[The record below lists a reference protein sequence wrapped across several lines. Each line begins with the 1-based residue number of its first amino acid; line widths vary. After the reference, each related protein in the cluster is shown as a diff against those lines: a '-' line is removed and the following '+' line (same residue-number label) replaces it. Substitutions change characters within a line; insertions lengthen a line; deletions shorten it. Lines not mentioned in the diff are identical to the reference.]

1 MPANPEPT
9 ASSGTAGHRS
19 TLYLVGVVALL
30 ALAFWLLRGRVPFH
44 WASLADQLTH
54 VTWWRVAVAL
64 VVIYVCYWLRA
75 ARWAVLLAPMR
86 KSSAMELLPAQVIG
100 FTAVAIF
107 GRVADLA
114 RPYMIAR
121 RTQTAVT
128 TQIAIYSI
136 ERAFDL
142 GAAAILFSVALAFAP
157 PSLPHH
163 QLFVR
168 AGFLSV
174 ALTLALA
181 VVAAM
186 IRFYGDRIAATTER
200 LLHSVAPKLADAAAA
215 RVLDLQHGF
224 GAISTLGEF
233 VSAMSL
239 SLLMWGGIASC
250 YLFTATAF
258 QSTPE
263 LAGFSFS
270 ATMLLL
276 ATGIGGGVVQ
286 LPVLGWFTQIALFAT
301 TLHALFGV
309 PLETATACAAMV
321 FTVMNLSIVP
331 TGLAIAHLQGIGLRD
346 AVRSQPSDAPAS

>member
-1 MPANPEPT
+1 MMEISKAQPADSAN
-9 ASSGTAGHRS
+9 AGRTS
-19 TLYLVGVVALL
+19 ALYLLAVIAVLAVAV
-30 ALAFWLLRGRVPFH
+30 WLLRSHVPFH
-44 WASLADQLTH
+44 WSSLVAQLH
-54 VTWWRVAVAL
+54 DVTWWRVGAAL
-64 VVIYVCYWLRA
+64 VVIYLCYWLRA

-86 KSSAMELLPAQVIG
+86 RSSAMKLLPAQVIG

-142 GAAAILFSVALAFAP
+142 GAAAILFSAALAFAP
-157 PSLPHH
+157 PTLPHH

-168 AGFLSV
+168 AGVLSV
-174 ALTLALA
+174 AVTLGLA
-181 VVAAM
+181 VVAAL
-186 IRFYGDRIAATTER
+186 IRFHGERIAAQTER
-200 LLHSVAPKLADAAAA
+200 LLHGVLPKLADAAAA

-224 GAISTLGEF
+224 GAISSFGEF
-233 VSAMSL
+233 ISAMSL

-250 YLFTATAF
+250 YLLTARAF
-258 QSTPE
+258 GSTPE
-263 LAGFSFS
+263 LANFSFS

-276 ATGIGGGVVQ
+276 ATGIGGGVIQ
-286 LPVLGWFTQIALFAT
+286 LPVLGWFSQIALFAT
-301 TLHALFGV
+301 TLHVLFGV
-309 PLETATACAAMV
+309 PLETATACAATV

-331 TGLAIAHLQGIGLRD
+331 TGLIIAHLQGIGLRD
-346 AVRSQPSDAPAS
+346 AVRSEVAA